1 MNKTSEFEKILNNPL
16 IEEKFF
22 EVFEKNLDEIAKEQS
37 VIIYNNRQERRLEIT
52 QDSKR
57 FNINYSN
64 KLEELKNGKFDESRI
79 HRSANTLSGRVGE
92 ILGRARR
99 TEQETQREEQTA
111 QREEQEEKRNS
122 RTYETTGGNYRFST
136 QQILSIRGVERG
148 GVGGLRQRNEYVR
161 DPREGLSQH
170 LREDPI
176 LLPLNEI
183 AERAGYSLKREKT
196 SRNHIAMQNS
206 NGDSIVITRR
216 SNGHYLYY
224 NPLIAEDRGNVYN
237 FCKNRHIDLK
247 SILAGQNFSDNH
259 LPTTTE
265 SSNQDKQYAQAFKN
279 FSKASEHNSILLNR
293 GIDKKFIKEYA
304 LKEDLK
310 GNLCF
315 PLFILEKQNEKENIV
330 PCGYVAKLK
339 TPIFVRDGVKLD
351 KPIKALNYGKKGVE
365 ILKPNAIKYI
375 KDIQTIVIT
384 ESSLDSLAYAQLHKL
399 DMSKTLL
406 CATGGQISEQTSKV
420 LNFIINRG
428 ENAQVILGFDNDESG
443 KKFKDK
449 MLQTLET
456 KNIKTQEPVYKDF
469 CDDLAMFK
477 LIQYKQFELLD
488 YEQNK
493 HQLKDL
499 VSDKLTNTLKTLNNE
514 NISEDSFHRENKL
527 LQSILK
533 IHKPNSMQMK
543 FLEFVKE
550 NSISLGV
557 EKEM

>member
-1 MNKTSEFEKILNNPL
+1 MSKISSFENMLNNSL

-22 EVFEKNLDEIAKEQS
+22 EFFEKKLDEISKEQS
-37 VIIYNNRQERRLEIT
+37 VIIYNNRQEKRLEIT
-52 QDSKR
+52 QDSRR

-64 KLEELKNGKFDESRI
+64 KLEELLNGKIDESGI
-79 HRSANTLSGRVGE
+79 HRSANTITGRVGE

-99 TEQETQREEQTA
+99 AEQEA
-111 QREEQEEKRNS
+111 QREEREEKRNA
-122 RTYETTGGNYRFST
+122 RAYETSSSNYRFST
-136 QQILSIRGVERG
+136 QQILSIRGIERG
-148 GVGGLRQRNEYVR
+148 GVGEIRQRSENIRES
-161 DPREGLSQH
+161 REGLSQY
-170 LREDPI
+170 LREESPI

-196 SRNHIAMQNS
+196 SRNHIAMQHS
-206 NGDSIVITRR
+206 NGDTIIITRR

-224 NPLIAEDRGNVYN
+224 NPLSAEDRGNIFN
-237 FCKNRHIDLK
+237 FCKNRNINLK
-247 SILAGQNFSDNH
+247 SILEGQTFSNNH
-259 LPTTTE
+259 LPTTSE
-265 SSNQDKQYAQAFKN
+265 ASAQDKNYAQAFRN
-279 FSKASEHNSILLNR
+279 FSRASENNSILLNR
-293 GIDKKFIKEYA
+293 KIDKKFIKEYG

-315 PLFILEKQNEKENIV
+315 PLYILENQNEKENIA

-339 TPIFVRDGVKLD
+339 NPIYKRDGVKLD
-351 KPIKALNYGKKGVE
+351 KPVKALNYGKKGVE
-365 ILKPNAIKYI
+365 ILKPNSIKYI

-420 LNFIINRG
+420 LNSIIKKG
-428 ENAQVILGFDNDESG
+428 ENTQVVLGFDNDESG
-443 KKFKDK
+443 KRFKDK

-456 KNIKTQEPVYKDF
+456 KNIKTQEPIYKDF

-499 VSDKLTNTLKTLNNE
+499 VSGRLTNTLKILNNE
-514 NISEDSFHRENKL
+514 NTPENVFNRENKL

-533 IHKPNSMQMK
+533 VHQPNSMQMK

-550 NSISLGV
+550 NSISLGI
-557 EKEM
+557 EKER

>member
-1 MNKTSEFEKILNNPL
+1 MDKTNEFEKMLNNL
-16 IEEKFF
+16 LVEEKFF

-52 QDSKR
+52 QDTKR

-64 KLEELKNGKFDESRI
+64 KLEELKNGKFNESGI
-79 HRSANTLSGRVGE
+79 YGSANTLSGRVGE
-92 ILGRARR
+92 LLGRARR
-99 TEQETQREEQTA
+99 EEREK
-111 QREEQEEKRNS
+111 KRNS
-122 RTYETTGGNYRFST
+122 RTYETTSSDYRFST
-136 QQILSIRGVERG
+136 QQILSIRGIERG
-148 GVGGLRQRNEYVR
+148 GVGELRQRNELVR
-161 DPREGLSQH
+161 ESREGLSQY
-170 LREDPI
+170 LREENPI

-237 FCKNRHIDLK
+237 FCKNRQIDLK
-247 SILAGQNFSDNH
+247 SILEGQHFSDNH
-259 LPTTTE
+259 LPTTTG
-265 SSNQDKQYAQAFKN
+265 SSNQDKQYAQAYKN
-279 FSKASEHNSILLNR
+279 FSKASENNSILLNR
-293 GIDKKFIKEYA
+293 EIDKKFIKEYS

-315 PLFILEKQNEKENIV
+315 PLFVLEKIQDEKENII

-339 TPIFVRDGVKLD
+339 TPIFMRDNVKLD

-365 ILKPNAIKYI
+365 ILKPNTIKYI

-420 LNFIINRG
+420 LNFIIKKG
-428 ENAQVILGFDNDESG
+428 ENSQVILGFDNDESG

-449 MLQTLET
+449 ILQTLET

-499 VSDKLTNTLKTLNNE
+499 ISDKLTTTLKILNNE
-514 NISEDSFHRENKL
+514 NTSEDNFRRENKL

-533 IHKPNSMQMK
+533 IHKPNSMQIK
-543 FLEFVKE
+543 FLELVKE

-557 EKEM
+557 EKER